1 MRTVVNW
8 RRRFLCVSDF
18 LSRKV
23 GCGSDGG
30 GSNRPPSHRSS
41 AEERWDGGR
50 FEPPPSDPHPTFLLR
65 KSLTHKK
72 RRRQFTTVRI
82 PYPHRPPPKH
92 EY

>member
-30 GSNRPPSHRSS
+30 GRTETVLVVKRAFVTVSLSDAFSH
-41 AEERWDGGR
+41 
-50 FEPPPSDPHPTFLLR
+50 
-65 KSLTHKK
+65 
-72 RRRQFTTVRI
+72 
-82 PYPHRPPPKH
+82 
-92 EY
+92 